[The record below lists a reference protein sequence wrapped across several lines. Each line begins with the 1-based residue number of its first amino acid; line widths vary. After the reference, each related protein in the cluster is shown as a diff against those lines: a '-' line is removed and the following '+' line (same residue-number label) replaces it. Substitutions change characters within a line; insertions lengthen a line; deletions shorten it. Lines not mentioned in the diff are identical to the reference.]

1 MVLHSRF
8 HTQNLPFFFP
18 NRNCVYIVMGEN
30 VSRMV
35 SSKSLSVSLHLPIHD
50 ASNSSSSS
58 KKRVS
63 NSNKLPMIASSEKP
77 TKKRKY
83 PSESIQTKTSS
94 ITVDLVHSEEEEEK
108 TLDEEDSVSQCENN
122 DETDILWD
130 DESDSEE
137 ELEFVG

>member
-1 MVLHSRF
+1 
-8 HTQNLPFFFP
+8 
-18 NRNCVYIVMGEN
+18 

-63 NSNKLPMIASSEKP
+63 NSNTLPMIASSEKP

-108 TLDEEDSVSQCENN
+108 TLDAVSQCESN

>member
-1 MVLHSRF
+1 
-8 HTQNLPFFFP
+8 
-18 NRNCVYIVMGEN
+18 

-63 NSNKLPMIASSEKP
+63 NSNTFPMIASSEKP